1 MYVSETILEVR
12 YYETDLMGV
21 VHHSN
26 FIRYFECG
34 RNDALIKLGIPI
46 QMVEEA
52 GIMMPVVNV
61 VCNYKTP
68 AKNGEKLRI
77 VSTVTEPPKARI
89 VIDTIIY
96 NEKKQIVCTGSVTLG
111 FIHKDTRRA
120 TRIPQYI
127 LDKFAPFFNNIQNKQ
142 TNKQP

>member
-34 RNDALIKLGIPI
+34 RYEALVNLGLPI
-46 QMVEEA
+46 QKIEEA

-61 VCNYKTP
+61 ICNYKIP
-68 AKNGEKLRI
+68 AKQGDKLRI
-77 VSTVTEPPKARI
+77 VSTVTDPPKARI
-89 VIDTIIY
+89 VINTIIY
-96 NEKKQIVCTGSVTLG
+96 NEENQVVCTGSVTLG
-111 FIHKDTRRA
+111 FVHKA
-120 TRIPQYI
+120 TRKPTRAPQYFA
-127 LDKFAPFFNNIQNKQ
+127 DKFAPYFENK
-142 TNKQP
+142 